1 MVDTQV
7 NRRVEELHTL
17 INRYNYEYHA
27 LDQPSVSDAE
37 YDELMN
43 ELRRLETEHP
53 ELITPDSPTQRVGA
67 TPSSGFT
74 TVRHEIPMLSLGNV
88 FNQQQLIDW
97 AERVYRL
104 VGRRD
109 IEFVTEPKI
118 DGSAVS
124 ILYRH
129 GVYERGA
136 TRGDGSIGEDI
147 TVNIRTVRNVP
158 LRLSSGD
165 GRTVPE
171 VLEARGEIYMRK
183 ADFERLNQQRGDAG
197 EPLFANPRNSSAG
210 SLRQLD
216 SSITASRPLRF
227 FAWDIG
233 LVEGDSEPTHSA
245 NLAMLRAFGISTAP
259 DAKVCHSVDEVWAE
273 CERWLERRTS
283 LDFEID
289 GVVIKVNNVELQE
302 ELGTVAHDPRW
313 ATAFK
318 FPAIQKTTVL
328 TDIVINVGRTGT
340 LNPTAILEPVEIGGV
355 VIRRATLHNEDE
367 IRRLGVLIGD
377 TVVVERAGDV
387 IPKIIA
393 VIESKRTGTERPF
406 EMPELC
412 PVCGSKAE
420 RLDDEAMRYCIN
432 ASCPARLKEQVRHF
446 VSRGA
451 MDIDGFGA
459 RLAGQFV
466 ELGLIQSFADIFR
479 LDWERIRELEG
490 FGDKKIEKLRQ
501 SIELGKTRP
510 LSRLLTALGIRHVG
524 ERNAVLLAT
533 QFHTMDR
540 LSVAT
545 AEEIEGIPGFGEIVA
560 QAVADFFR
568 EQSNL
573 DLISALADLGVNMI
587 EPNERRQPR
596 VDAFAGKTVVLTG
609 RLEHLTR
616 GQAQEMLRSAG
627 ATVTGSVS
635 KKTDVVIAGE
645 DAGSKAERARE
656 LGVTIIDEAALL
668 QLLSAELEDAS
679 DIEKSIEEDAP
690 EG

>member
-1 MVDTQV
+1 MVDDQV
-7 NRRVEELHTL
+7 NRRVEELRTL

-43 ELRRLETEHP
+43 ELRQIEIEHP
-53 ELITPDSPTQRVGA
+53 ELITLDSPTQRVGE
-67 TPSSGFT
+67 TPSSGFS

-88 FNQQQLIDW
+88 YSQQELMEW

-104 VGRRD
+104 AGRRD

-147 TVNIRTVRNVP
+147 TANIRTVRNVP
-158 LRLSSGD
+158 LRLSSSD
-165 GRTVPE
+165 GRAIPE
-171 VLEARGEIYMRK
+171 ILEARGEIYMRK
-183 ADFERLNQQRGDAG
+183 SDFERLNQQRGDAG
-197 EPLFANPRNSSAG
+197 ESLFANPRNSAAG

-233 LVEGDSEPTHSA
+233 LVEGDSEPTHYC
-245 NLAMLRAFGISTAP
+245 NLAMLRDFSISTAP
-259 DAKVCHSVDEVWAE
+259 DAKICYTIDEVWTE
-273 CERWLERRTS
+273 CERWLERRTA
-283 LDFEID
+283 LAFEID
-289 GVVIKVNNVELQE
+289 GVVVKVNDVELQA

-313 ATAFK
+313 ATAYK

-328 TDIVINVGRTGT
+328 NDIVINVGRTGS

-377 TVVVERAGDV
+377 TVIVERAGDV
-387 IPKIIA
+387 IPKVVA
-393 VIESKRTGTERPF
+393 VIVSKRTGAERPF
-406 EMPELC
+406 EMPERC
-412 PVCGSKAE
+412 PVCGSTTE

-459 RLAGQFV
+459 KLAEQLV

-490 FGDKKIEKLRQ
+490 FGDKKIEKLQQ
-501 SIELGKTRP
+501 SIEVGKTRP

-533 QFHTMDR
+533 HFHTMDR
-540 LSVAT
+540 LSAAT
-545 AEEIEGIPGFGEIVA
+545 AVEIQGIPGFGKIVA
-560 QAVADFFR
+560 QAVADFFH

-573 DLISALADLGVNMI
+573 DLIRLLAVLGVNMI
-587 EPNERRQPR
+587 EPSERRQPR

-609 RLEHLTR
+609 RLDHLTR
-616 GQAQEMLRSAG
+616 DQAQEMLRSAG
-627 ATVTGSVS
+627 ATVTSSVS
-635 KKTDVVIAGE
+635 KKTDFVVAGE

-656 LGVTIIDEAALL
+656 LGVTIIDEATLL
-668 QLLSAELEDAS
+668 QLLNAED
-679 DIEKSIEEDAP
+679 KDAP